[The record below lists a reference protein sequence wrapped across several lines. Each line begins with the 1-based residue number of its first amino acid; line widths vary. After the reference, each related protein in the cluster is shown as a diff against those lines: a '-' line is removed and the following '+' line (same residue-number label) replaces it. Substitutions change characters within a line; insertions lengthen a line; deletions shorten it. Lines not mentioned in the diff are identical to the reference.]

1 MEYIPLA
8 RALSIGWPYGL
19 GTVLLASLYQS
30 MGKYVSELPYQR
42 VGLLFGLYRFG
53 SLLISLSYQVLTLFP
68 PCL

>member
-8 RALSIGWPYGL
+8 RALAIGWPYGL

-42 VGLLFGLYRFG
+42 VGPLFGLYRFG